1 MNHCNKPVM
10 QELEEA
16 REARKV
22 KTGKI
27 LEGPYQPYERESRV
41 AGGKLQKEMGG
52 KPEAGAVELPASGL
66 VSSRVAVSGW
76 GCHPRWGGLSSE
88 AASFALSLLLVT
100 PRPHFHW

>member
-41 AGGKLQKEMGG
+41 AGGKLQKKMG
-52 KPEAGAVELPASGL
+52 ENQRLGL
-66 VSSRVAVSGW
+66 WS
-76 GCHPRWGGLSSE
+76 CLQ
-88 AASFALSLLLVT
+88 AA
-100 PRPHFHW
+100 